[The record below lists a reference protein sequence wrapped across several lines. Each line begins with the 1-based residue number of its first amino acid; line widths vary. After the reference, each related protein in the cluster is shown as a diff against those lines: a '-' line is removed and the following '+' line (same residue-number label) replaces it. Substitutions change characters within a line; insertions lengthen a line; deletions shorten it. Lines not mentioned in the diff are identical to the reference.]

1 MQTTSRNKE
10 SKKGE
15 MLVLAS
21 GACFACTIRNP
32 SLFRRERE
40 RGLWC
45 VRSIGEKAES
55 YTSCELLHVPP
66 EIFYCKKMF
75 CRINP
80 CLLIKKK

>member
-1 MQTTSRNKE
+1 MQTTSKNKE

-40 RGLWC
+40 RSV
-45 VRSIGEKAES
+45 VRQE
-55 YTSCELLHVPP
+55 HW
-66 EIFYCKKMF
+66 
-75 CRINP
+75 
-80 CLLIKKK
+80 